1 MKFIIKT
8 VILVL
13 FFGIVLGILFR
24 FADKNEYEILKPEV
38 IRYNNDTSSWGIIMD
53 VKKLVFKNIEKN
65 WQKKYTNERN

>member
-1 MKFIIKT
+1 MKFTIKT

-13 FFGIVLGILFR
+13 FFGILLGILFR

-38 IRYNNDTSSWGIIMD
+38 IRYNHDSSSWGIIMD